1 MSTAT
6 GAPRTQPR
14 TRQIYKP
21 PSNKA
26 ILDQLSN
33 PASWFW
39 REQAMDAHDLLVSK
53 LSKEQA
59 NAWHAL
65 WIASDPTACL
75 WHLQHRQITIA
86 LEAAA
91 KLDPRT
97 PGYILE
103 LAFTAGILTLDA
115 ARQAAAEAANEWV
128 KLASNPNMYP
138 EPIERA
144 RKLKDRM
151 YEIVAQIA
159 LTDSE
164 PVP

>member
-1 MSTAT
+1 MNTVT
-6 GAPRTQPR
+6 DAPRIRVRP
-14 TRQIYKP
+14 YKP
-21 PSNKA
+21 PSNLAK
-26 ILDQLSN
+26 LDQIVN

-39 REQAMDAHDLLVSK
+39 REQATDAHALLVSRLTK
-53 LSKEQA
+53 DQA

-65 WIASDPTACL
+65 WIASGPAARP
-75 WHLQHRQITIA
+75 WHLQHRQITAA

-97 PGYILE
+97 PGYVIE
-103 LAFTAGILTLDA
+103 LAFAARVLTLDA

-159 LTDSE
+159 LGE
-164 PVP
+164 GKPAP